1 MQLDQTACKRRRVV
15 MEDKARTTAIL
26 VCNKV
31 GHVLLQKRDNLPT
44 IEEPG
49 KWDVWGGHCEVGET
63 PEVGAVREELGIEIA
78 DPQVLTFLMTRSVD
92 GREECVWAYV
102 VEADGTPPVHE
113 GERAEWCAPEDA
125 ARLAMA
131 FGAERLLAPEVVAQA
146 KATRYRVTV
155 TVRQPFADKW
165 SPVKGVGHP
174 TASPSDMRQPLCVRS
189 CLCRTTQGIT
199 RIEQDIWLNAK
210 RVVMQL
216 SLRESSDRLMLIGG
230 QRHLIR
236 CRCGKVDEP
245 DMVMRGGNRMDIQID
260 GWV

>member
-92 GREECVWAYV
+92 GREECV
-102 VEADGTPPVHE
+102 
-113 GERAEWCAPEDA
+113 
-125 ARLAMA
+125 
-131 FGAERLLAPEVVAQA
+131 
-146 KATRYRVTV
+146 
-155 TVRQPFADKW
+155 
-165 SPVKGVGHP
+165 
-174 TASPSDMRQPLCVRS
+174 
-189 CLCRTTQGIT
+189 
-199 RIEQDIWLNAK
+199 
-210 RVVMQL
+210 
-216 SLRESSDRLMLIGG
+216 
-230 QRHLIR
+230 
-236 CRCGKVDEP
+236 
-245 DMVMRGGNRMDIQID
+245 
-260 GWV
+260 